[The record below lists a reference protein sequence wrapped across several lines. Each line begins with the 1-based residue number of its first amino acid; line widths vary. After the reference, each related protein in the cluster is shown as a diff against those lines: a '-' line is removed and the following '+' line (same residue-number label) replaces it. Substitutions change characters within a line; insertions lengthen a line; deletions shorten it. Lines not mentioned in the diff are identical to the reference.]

1 MQNVYI
7 IRKVAKEKVITLY
20 FTVRLQQT
28 YIGIENI
35 LVSSLHIISY
45 RPTLNLNT
53 VKITV
58 LWRHL
63 FAQKDKK
70 WVEW

>member
-1 MQNVYI
+1 MPIATNVNI
-7 IRKVAKEKVITLY
+7 MRKVAEEKVITPY
-20 FTVRLQQT
+20 FTVCLQQT

-53 VKITV
+53 VQITV
-58 LWRHL
+58 L
-63 FAQKDKK
+63 
-70 WVEW
+70 

>member
-1 MQNVYI
+1 MPTATNVNI
-7 IRKVAKEKVITLY
+7 IRKVVEEKVITLY
-20 FTVRLQQT
+20 FMARLQQT
-28 YIGIENI
+28 FIGIENI

-58 LWRHL
+58 L
-63 FAQKDKK
+63 
-70 WVEW
+70 